1 MTQIIRVYNSEAN
14 AIAGGATG
22 MISSATVDSNAG
34 AIHNGDS
41 SANSFPFFIYEK
53 FYYRID
59 ANEPVIEFHIDWDD
73 GEDNSPEKRN
83 FQVVKLDSPR
93 FYCVVPHIYTEACTE
108 SKKFFPMVRVKSID
122 GYLSKWYTN
131 DATENVTHSST
142 KALETFSASLGNDQN
157 SGSVLSFEKA
167 GADLIPHFCPSNL
180 PPVAVLK
187 TDRKRIIGGINNR
200 AISNIEAG
208 GTTYPLLY
216 IMTDGSSGV
225 AVKVTIQGKHDKG
238 IREYTLNDIINSDA
252 MLDSAAEIAKYCA
265 PFNDGSGLE
274 DSADVLLRAELL
286 NGTSL
291 ADDERI
297 YVKVFNAKND
307 LTLNA
312 DISHDDAVCVL
323 SNGNPIVDL
332 NEPFTSVTVDAS
344 ESFTKASNLSIQ
356 NTYLDDDNLY
366 ESTIQSQTSVSSNQ
380 GHGTDELHVNFKQVS
395 ESDTYNNAQIS
406 YCHDNLGHVKD
417 ADGRFYPFSRL
428 LRLQVRDNYS
438 LPTGMGDIANRKSI
452 IEHYD
457 DDQYKSTVNSGSLRI
472 PEYLETRGL
481 LLFSNDDDVE
491 EAAWNDLTTVAR
503 TNATLI
509 GGSGTYVL
517 RHGPDVNQSVSHTR
531 TPHPKNHLL
540 ICKSEQFDRVYF
552 RLNNTYAANDTPVS
566 IQVTAQYAHENGWK
580 PLEIEDG
587 TLGLKTSGG
596 IKFKVPPDWKR
607 MTSSGIESGTWTGPV
622 PATDST
628 EATEVTRI
636 TLTSDDKNRYDGKFV
651 MLTAGS
657 GTDSTVEGRRTAFWF
672 DGTNGTSQ
680 PSVTGADVYVEAA
693 IHAGSTHDDYAS
705 VLRDLIHASD
715 DFSCSAVDTSGA
727 DAFFD
732 VTNVF
737 AGSATDAATDVG
749 DITLSVTTQGATSV
763 ADPATMWDFN
773 AYAIMINFNVKAAAT
788 AVNVTNVWP
797 YNNTHSQLIKVM
809 DGHHVSLNDIAIAQS
824 ISFKRDGKFVRMED
838 RFGKAEIRKLGAA
851 GGTVTFGSVDLGDT
865 DRQGNRKK
873 IKRFQQEAT
882 PVFLDVTHK
891 SGEITRFFGVI
902 TNMSE
907 DHPVGRQ
914 FPKYAVQMQVSY
926 IIEMQSDG
934 TIISDKMSIGGK
946 IDDARKYVS
955 TS

>member
-1 MTQIIRVYNSEAN
+1 M
-14 AIAGGATG
+14 
-22 MISSATVDSNAG
+22 
-34 AIHNGDS
+34 
-41 SANSFPFFIYEK
+41 
-53 FYYRID
+53 
-59 ANEPVIEFHIDWDD
+59 
-73 GEDNSPEKRN
+73 
-83 FQVVKLDSPR
+83 
-93 FYCVVPHIYTEACTE
+93 
-108 SKKFFPMVRVKSID
+108 
-122 GYLSKWYTN
+122 
-131 DATENVTHSST
+131 THSST

-395 ESDTYNNAQIS
+395 ESDTYNNTQIS

-472 PEYLETRGL
+472 PEYL
-481 LLFSNDDDVE
+481 
-491 EAAWNDLTTVAR
+491 
-503 TNATLI
+503 
-509 GGSGTYVL
+509 
-517 RHGPDVNQSVSHTR
+517 
-531 TPHPKNHLL
+531 
-540 ICKSEQFDRVYF
+540 
-552 RLNNTYAANDTPVS
+552 
-566 IQVTAQYAHENGWK
+566 
-580 PLEIEDG
+580 
-587 TLGLKTSGG
+587 
-596 IKFKVPPDWKR
+596 
-607 MTSSGIESGTWTGPV
+607 
-622 PATDST
+622 
-628 EATEVTRI
+628 
-636 TLTSDDKNRYDGKFV
+636 
-651 MLTAGS
+651 
-657 GTDSTVEGRRTAFWF
+657 
-672 DGTNGTSQ
+672 
-680 PSVTGADVYVEAA
+680 
-693 IHAGSTHDDYAS
+693 
-705 VLRDLIHASD
+705 
-715 DFSCSAVDTSGA
+715 
-727 DAFFD
+727 
-732 VTNVF
+732 
-737 AGSATDAATDVG
+737 
-749 DITLSVTTQGATSV
+749 
-763 ADPATMWDFN
+763 
-773 AYAIMINFNVKAAAT
+773 
-788 AVNVTNVWP
+788 
-797 YNNTHSQLIKVM
+797 
-809 DGHHVSLNDIAIAQS
+809 
-824 ISFKRDGKFVRMED
+824 
-838 RFGKAEIRKLGAA
+838 
-851 GGTVTFGSVDLGDT
+851 
-865 DRQGNRKK
+865 
-873 IKRFQQEAT
+873 
-882 PVFLDVTHK
+882 
-891 SGEITRFFGVI
+891 
-902 TNMSE
+902 
-907 DHPVGRQ
+907 
-914 FPKYAVQMQVSY
+914 
-926 IIEMQSDG
+926 
-934 TIISDKMSIGGK
+934 
-946 IDDARKYVS
+946 
-955 TS
+955 